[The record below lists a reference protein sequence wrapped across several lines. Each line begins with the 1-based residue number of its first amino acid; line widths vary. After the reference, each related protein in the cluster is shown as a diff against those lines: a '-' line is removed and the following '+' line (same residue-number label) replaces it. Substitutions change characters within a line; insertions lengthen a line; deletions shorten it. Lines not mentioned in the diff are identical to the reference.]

1 MLTAF
6 EVTVLAQPA
15 LGCPAPGGGPGVTAR
30 SGQTTAAGGCGRQA
44 RYRSRERLRLASR
57 AFVFACEGQRQA
69 WTGESKAP
77 SSVKALSS
85 VKAQGLVVAWNR
97 DQSRPRLGV
106 NHREV
111 SGRLADVQRLSAP
124 QDEG

>member
-6 EVTVLAQPA
+6 EVAVLAQPA
-15 LGCPAPGGGPGVTAR
+15 LGCPALGGGLGMTAR
-30 SGQTTAAGGCGRQA
+30 SDQTTAAGGRRAC
-44 RYRSRERLRLASR
+44 YRSRERLRLASR
-57 AFVFACEGQRQA
+57 AFAFAREGQRQA

>member
-57 AFVFACEGQRQA
+57 ALAFACEGQQQA
-69 WTGESKAP
+69 RTGESKAP

>member
-6 EVTVLAQPA
+6 EVAVLAQPA
-15 LGCPAPGGGPGVTAR
+15 LGCPALGGGLGMTAR
-30 SGQTTAAGGCGRQA
+30 SDQTTAAGGRRAC
-44 RYRSRERLRLASR
+44 YRSRERLRLASR
-57 AFVFACEGQRQA
+57 AFAFACEGQRQA

-77 SSVKALSS
+77 CS

-97 DQSRPRLGV
+97 GQSRPRLDV

-124 QDEG
+124 QGEG

>member
-15 LGCPAPGGGPGVTAR
+15 LGCPALGGGPGVTAR

-57 AFVFACEGQRQA
+57 AFAFACEGQQQA
-69 WTGESKAP
+69 RTGESKAP

-124 QDEG
+124 QGEG

>member
-57 AFVFACEGQRQA
+57 ALAFACEGQRQA

-77 SSVKALSS
+77 CS

-97 DQSRPRLGV
+97 GQSRPRLGV

-111 SGRLADVQRLSAP
+111 SGRLADAQRLSAP
-124 QDEG
+124 RDEG